1 MNYLSPQLSTELRTH
16 DRNRT
21 TSRNDC
27 IKPLYMEYN
36 AMSIYREDIA
46 EIISAQI
53 QVALEKEYDRG
64 WKECME
70 YYWKE
75 REINEKLEE
84 SYDEDKD
91 PYAG

>member
-1 MNYLSPQLSTELRTH
+1 MST
-16 DRNRT
+16 
-21 TSRNDC
+21 
-27 IKPLYMEYN
+27 
-36 AMSIYREDIA
+36 YREDIA
-46 EIISAQI
+46 ELISAQI

>member
-1 MNYLSPQLSTELRTH
+1 MEMNDKYFEIK
-16 DRNRT
+16 
-21 TSRNDC
+21 RND
-27 IKPLYMEYN
+27 ILASN
-36 AMSIYREDIA
+36 LIA

-70 YYWKE
+70 YYWSK
-75 REINEKLEE
+75 REIDMDKLI
-84 SYDEDKD
+84 EDKD